1 MNTTDTESYDLC
13 VIGGGI
19 AGAGILQ
26 AAAAAG
32 YRAILLEARGI
43 AAGTSSRSS
52 KLIHGGL
59 RYLESMQFSLVRES
73 LKERQILLK
82 IAPDLV
88 KLVPFYIPIF
98 STTKRSRYQ
107 IRIGLGL
114 YALLGNLRKSA
125 RFRTIPRDE
134 WDRLDGLK
142 TQGLRCIFQ
151 YFDGQTD
158 DVALTRAVLASAL
171 ELGGHCELPAEF
183 RSATRNERG
192 WSVEFTTDRS
202 EQVFQ
207 ARTVVNAA
215 GPWVEQVRAR
225 FDPLPSGFAVDLV
238 QGTHIEIDEEIESGI
253 YYTEATRDR
262 RAVFTIPW
270 KGHTL
275 VGTTENV
282 YEGAPAEVTPLND
295 EIAYLLET
303 FNEYFPGRAPKLVDA
318 WAGSR
323 VLPRTSSSAFDRPR
337 DVTLVPDDEVR
348 PTLLSIYG
356 GKLTGYRAMSQKVIT
371 KLSATLG
378 QRKRLAHTEE
388 LRLKPVQEDVS
399 FMQSSQRL

>member
-1 MNTTDTESYDLC
+1 LSSTSGEIYDVC
-13 VIGGGI
+13 IVGGGI

-32 YRAILLEARGI
+32 YRALLLESRGI

-59 RYLESMQFSLVRES
+59 RYLETMQFSLVRES
-73 LKERQILLK
+73 LEERRILLN

-88 KLVPFYIPIF
+88 KLVPFYIPIYA
-98 STTKRSRYQ
+98 TTKRSRYQ
-107 IRIGLGL
+107 IRIGLAL
-114 YALLGNLRKSA
+114 YALLGNLRKTA
-125 RFRTIPRDE
+125 RFRTIPRDDWE
-134 WDRLDGLK
+134 RLDGLK
-142 TQGLRCIFQ
+142 TQGLRCVFE

-171 ELGGHCELPAEF
+171 ELGGRCELPAEF
-183 RSATRNERG
+183 RSGRRTDRG
-192 WSVEFTTDRS
+192 WAITYAMNGTEEGV
-202 EQVFQ
+202 Q

-215 GPWVEQVRAR
+215 GPWVEEVRAR
-225 FDPLPSGFAVDLV
+225 FNPLPAGFAVDLV
-238 QGTHIEIDEEIESGI
+238 QGTHIEIDEKIESGI

-270 KGHTL
+270 KGRTM

-282 YEGAPAEVTPLND
+282 YRGAPGDVAPLDDEV
-295 EIAYLLET
+295 EYLLET
-303 FNEYFPGRAPKLVDA
+303 FNDYFPGRSPKLVDS

-337 DVTLVPDDEVR
+337 DVTLVADDEER

-356 GKLTGYRAMSQKVIT
+356 GKLTGYRATSQKVLG
-371 KLSATLG
+371 KLLATLG
-378 QRKRLAHTEE
+378 PSTALALTEE
-388 LRLKPVQEDVS
+388 LPLKPVQESVS
-399 FMQSSQRL
+399 FMRSSQRA